1 VSETPDFAA
10 LRAQRDA
17 ELQAFVQ
24 KIADEHGVPL
34 TAIRMHVRLGGC
46 YCDCASGGPCE
57 HRWDGGWTEFDDG
70 HGGTA
75 TCSLCG
81 CSAFSH
87 DLRNAP

>member
-1 VSETPDFAA
+1 MSEAPDFERLRAERDAA
-10 LRAQRDA
+10 LMQMAREFA
-17 ELQAFVQ
+17 E
-24 KIADEHGVPL
+24 KYGVGL
-34 TAIRMHVRLGGC
+34 SDVRVAVHSLGC
-46 YCDCASGGPCE
+46 YCACGTGGPCE
-57 HRWDGGWTEFDDG
+57 HKWDGGWTEFDDG